1 VSVSNG
7 LLPCICQ
14 ICLGNIKENV
24 WKKCKSKTPA
34 AVGLC
39 ASESHMDLTKT
50 HSFLALN
57 MDLLSSTSLKSL
69 IRIFSGREMVL
80 SKFILLP
87 KKKKKKVSVLQRK
100 NVEEKQLTFFLR
112 LSEKVNCV
120 DLVMFGDLEM
130 SSGALHSPTILSLD
144 F

>member
-1 VSVSNG
+1 
-7 LLPCICQ
+7 
-14 ICLGNIKENV
+14 
-24 WKKCKSKTPA
+24 
-34 AVGLC
+34 
-39 ASESHMDLTKT
+39 MDLTKT